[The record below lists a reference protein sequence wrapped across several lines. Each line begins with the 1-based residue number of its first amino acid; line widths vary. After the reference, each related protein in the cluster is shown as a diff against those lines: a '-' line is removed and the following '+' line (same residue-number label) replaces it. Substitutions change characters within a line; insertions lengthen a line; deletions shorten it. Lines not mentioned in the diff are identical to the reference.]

1 MTDGE
6 NLTQFLMTCPRT
18 AAHEETELLTVLKIP
33 FRVRTPSTFSSE
45 QVAQLQT
52 LAAARKDWKFAE
64 FVDWLTRTDSRGV
77 LRGWYHVVNR
87 GIERRAIFRGASVRC
102 DSEGVPRSNQ
112 SSALSRSL
120 GVKRPKLRHDFLAL
134 ALRTFDIF
142 LLVLGD
148 CHCDREILV
157 AVLTEIFVE
166 GHTRGSFPYDQ

>member
-1 MTDGE
+1 MVHDEISSSRLSGARDRV
-6 NLTQFLMTCPRT
+6 FRFRRCP
-18 AAHEETELLTVLKIP
+18 
-33 FRVRTPSTFSSE
+33 PSQAKGSN
-45 QVAQLQT
+45 
-52 LAAARKDWKFAE
+52 
-64 FVDWLTRTDSRGV
+64 
-77 LRGWYHVVNR
+77 VVNR
-87 GIERRAIFRGASVRC
+87 GIERRAILRDASVRR

-166 GHTRGSFPYDQ
+166 GHTKD

>member
-1 MTDGE
+1 MLGE
-6 NLTQFLMTCPRT
+6 ANSAGRVILGIILRDYFGTHDAEARLRNFSLYGAFYFA
-18 AAHEETELLTVLKIP
+18 AAHRVHDQKSSSRRSRAP
-33 FRVRTPSTFSSE
+33 DPVFRFRRCPPSQAKGSN
-45 QVAQLQT
+45 
-52 LAAARKDWKFAE
+52 
-64 FVDWLTRTDSRGV
+64 
-77 LRGWYHVVNR
+77 VVNR
-87 GIERRAIFRGASVRC
+87 GIERRAIFRDASVRR

-166 GHTRGSFPYDQ
+166 GHRRRSFPYDQ